1 MTLTRSWKQTRPL
14 TKAQPTS
21 YFTNRDHSR
30 TLVETFLV
38 KGMNHGTPIFS
49 RHLFQLLHRQVLG
62 TGVLGLALDCLNFIF
77 RRPNM
82 NTVMNKGTA
91 IGKKVLGSVPD
102 AENLIVTSDHR
113 WFVGG
118 SDGFYQID
126 RDGLAPPQKIP
137 IAFDAHAAPSIGN
150 RAFFFGITQFQNF
163 IYSTCTPDINSA
175 ASPRYIMLMDL
186 QQSPATMVAI
196 HQITDPAIF
205 DGLASDAVGHLYL
218 TNLGT
223 FRPLRP
229 GRIVK
234 LNMTSPTT
242 VASQSTWL
250 EADGHPNG
258 IKIDGDILYFTQE
271 PFRLLGRSTVEKVRI
286 KSDGTA
292 GVPETI
298 YTTGIARLLDDIELV
313 EGGLV
318 ITQGGLIDEFDPA
331 TFHNS
336 QFNKIIHISESGQ
349 ELHSSDLPL
358 SPPSAVKLVPDSVS
372 PSPDLIVTERTGEVI
387 RLSQGW
393 GLRNRH

>member
-1 MTLTRSWKQTRPL
+1 
-14 TKAQPTS
+14 
-21 YFTNRDHSR
+21 
-30 TLVETFLV
+30 
-38 KGMNHGTPIFS
+38 
-49 RHLFQLLHRQVLG
+49 
-62 TGVLGLALDCLNFIF
+62 
-77 RRPNM
+77 M
-82 NTVMNKGTA
+82 NTAMNKENA
-91 IGKKVLGSVPD
+91 IGKKVLGSVPE

-113 WFVGG
+113 WFAGG
-118 SDGFYQID
+118 NDGFYQID
-126 RDGLAPPQKIP
+126 PDGVTPPQKIP
-137 IAFDAHAAPSIGN
+137 IAFDAHSTPSIGN
-150 RAFFFGITQFQNF
+150 RAFFFGITQFQHF
-163 IYSTCTPDINSA
+163 VYATCTPDVTNA
-175 ASPRYIMLMDL
+175 TSPRYIMLMDL

-196 HQITDPAIF
+196 HRISDPAIF

-242 VASQSTWL
+242 VASLSTWL

-258 IKIDGDILYFTQE
+258 IKIDRDTLYFTQE
-271 PFRLLGRSTVEKVRI
+271 PFRLLGRSTVEKARI

-313 EGGLV
+313 DGGLV

-349 ELHSSDLPL
+349 ELHSSDIPL
-358 SPPSAVKLVPDSVS
+358 SPPSAVKLVPDPASAS
-372 PSPDLIVTERTGEVI
+372 ADLIVTERTGEVS